1 MTDARFEAYGPSHW
15 VVLGIFAVGL
25 GVVVWWGRRHRGDR
39 AEDRTGKAAGAVLAA
54 VGLAMQAFQLTP
66 GDFDVDTSLPLAL
79 SDLVLYA
86 TAWSLWTRN
95 PWTSAFTYYVG
106 LTLTV
111 MALVTPALAEGFP
124 HPRFF
129 GFWALHLVVVWAA
142 VWLTWG
148 VGLRPTWRKY
158 AACVAATL
166 TWAVLTYAFNVAAD
180 TNYGYLNAKPRSA
193 SALDLLGP
201 WPWYVLAE
209 VVILAVFWAAVMT
222 WPWTAAAARH
232 RAGSSPAPPRPEQ
245 PRRPRPR

>member
-1 MTDARFEAYGPSHW
+1 VTDARFEAYGPSHW
-15 VVLGIFAVGL
+15 AVLAVFVVGL
-25 GVVVWWGRRHRGDR
+25 GLVVWWGRRHRGDPV
-39 AEDRTGKAAGAVLAA
+39 EDRTGKAVAALLAVVA
-54 VGLAMQAFQLTP
+54 LAMQAYQLTP

-111 MALVTPALAEGFP
+111 MAVVTPALAEGFP

-148 VGLRPTWRKY
+148 VGLRPTWRGY
-158 AACVAATL
+158 AVSVAVTA
-166 TWAVLTYAFNVAAD
+166 TWAVATYAFNVVAD
-180 TNYGYLNAKPRSA
+180 TNYGYLNRKPGTA

-201 WPWYVLAE
+201 WPWYVFAE
-209 VVILAVFWAAVMT
+209 VVILLAFWAAVMT
-222 WPWTAAAARH
+222 WPWTRAAAR
-232 RAGSSPAPPRPEQ
+232 RSGTSVPAPPTGRG
-245 PRRPRPR
+245 